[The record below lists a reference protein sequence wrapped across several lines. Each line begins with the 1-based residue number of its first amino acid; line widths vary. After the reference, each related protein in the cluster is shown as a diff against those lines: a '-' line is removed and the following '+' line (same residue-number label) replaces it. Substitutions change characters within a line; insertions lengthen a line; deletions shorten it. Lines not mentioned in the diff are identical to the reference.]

1 MHRKP
6 RTGMCVVSEAIRL
19 LIADD
24 HPVVRDGVAAIIN
37 QHPDLKIVAEASNG
51 REAIAA
57 FGTHKPDVALLDLR
71 MPDMDGIA
79 VIEAI
84 RKAAPDARIIVLTT
98 FDSEEDVASAMRAGA
113 KGYLL
118 KDCPRKD
125 LVEAI
130 RAVHAGKT
138 WIAPPV
144 GSKLMER
151 MSRDHLTPRELE
163 ALRLLAAGKSNKEIA
178 AALDIAEGTT
188 KAHLNKL
195 FQKLGVTSRTEALAE
210 AVKRGLVRL
219 Q

>member
-1 MHRKP
+1 M
-6 RTGMCVVSEAIRL
+6 SETIRL

-37 QHPDLKIVAEASNG
+37 QHPDLRIVAKASNG
-51 REAIAA
+51 HEAIAA
-57 FGTHKPDVALLDLR
+57 FEKHDPDVALVDLR
-71 MPDMDGIA
+71 MPDMDGIE
-79 VIEAI
+79 VIRVI
-84 RKAAPDARIIVLTT
+84 RAKKGEARIIVLTT
-98 FDSEEDVASAMRAGA
+98 FDAEEDVASAMRAGA

-130 RAVHAGKT
+130 RAVHSGST
-138 WIAPPV
+138 WIAPPI

-178 AALDIAEGTT
+178 AALVIAEGTT
-188 KAHLNKL
+188 KIHLNKL
-195 FQKLGVTSRTEALAE
+195 FQKLGVSSRTEALAE

>member
-1 MHRKP
+1 MLARGP
-6 RTGMCVVSEAIRL
+6 GVSKAIRL

-37 QHPDLKIVAEASNG
+37 QHRDLKIVAEASNG

-57 FGTHKPDVALLDLR
+57 FEKHAPDVALLDLR
-71 MPDMDGIA
+71 MPDVDGIE
-79 VIEAI
+79 VIQTI
-84 RKAAPDARIIVLTT
+84 RHRSPGARIIVLTT
-98 FDSEEDVASAMRAGA
+98 FDSEEDVANAMRAGA

-130 RAVHAGKT
+130 RTVHSGKT

-144 GSKLMER
+144 GSKLMEQ
-151 MSRDHLTPRELE
+151 MSRQHLTPRELE

-188 KAHLNKL
+188 KIHLNKL

-210 AVKRGLVRL
+210 AVKRGLIRL
-219 Q
+219 H

>member
-1 MHRKP
+1 
-6 RTGMCVVSEAIRL
+6 MCVVSEAIRL

-37 QHPDLKIVAEASNG
+37 QHPDLRIVAKASNG
-51 REAIAA
+51 HEAIAA
-57 FGTHKPDVALLDLR
+57 FEKHDPDVALVDLR
-71 MPDMDGIA
+71 MPDMDGIE
-79 VIEAI
+79 VIRVI
-84 RKAAPDARIIVLTT
+84 RAKKGEARIIVLTT
-98 FDSEEDVASAMRAGA
+98 FDAEEDVASAMRAGA

-130 RAVHAGKT
+130 RAVHSGST
-138 WIAPPV
+138 WIAPPI

-163 ALRLLAAGKSNKEIA
+163 TLRLLAAGKSNKEIA
-178 AALDIAEGTT
+178 GALDIAEGTT
-188 KAHLNKL
+188 KVHLNKL
-195 FQKLGVTSRTEALAE
+195 FQKLGVSSRTEALAE
-210 AVKRGLVRL
+210 AVKRGLIRL